1 MRAMREGLLPNNATH
16 LLRLEAEETL
26 ARRAADIL
34 TELLPPEETAAAA
47 FEVDDGRI
55 WSLEVYFATQPD
67 ETMVRA
73 MLSGIVGATL
83 AHQAEFAKIDQKDW
97 VAASLEGLAPVR
109 AGQFVVHGSHD
120 RHRPRANEIAIE
132 IEAALAFG
140 TGHHGTT
147 RGCLLHFADVLKQ
160 RRPQRVL
167 DVGTGTGLL
176 AIAAARALKQTVYA
190 GDIDPVSTLTARN
203 NARAN
208 RAGAWLRPVTA
219 SGVRHPDLIG
229 EAPYDLIF
237 ANILARPLMRLAPSI
252 AAVATARATLILS
265 GLLARDVNGILAT
278 YRQQGFRLVRRY
290 DLEGWVS
297 LNLKRGG

>member
-83 AHQAEFAKIDQKDW
+83 AQQAEFAKIDQKDW